1 VTTLTSGLRNG
12 PDYGTQ
18 TLYVPRDAS
27 APFAAV
33 AIVPGYEENE
43 SAIQPW
49 GPFLASHGI
58 VALTIGT
65 NTPTD
70 SAEARADGLLDGLDT
85 IRAEGKRAGSP
96 LEGKL
101 AADRL
106 GVMGW
111 SMGGAGTLIAAS
123 NNPSLKAAITLAA
136 WSPGEEFSDDAVPT
150 LLLAGKA
157 DEVAGGQSQDFFA
170 SLPSSTPKM
179 LFEVADGG
187 HEVGNDP
194 ENADGEVGRYG
205 LSWLQVFLVGDERYR
220 QFLVEPPS
228 RASDFQQNLNTR
240 R

>member
-1 VTTLTSGLRNG
+1 
-12 PDYGTQ
+12 
-18 TLYVPRDAS
+18 
-27 APFAAV
+27 
-33 AIVPGYEENE
+33 
-43 SAIQPW
+43 
-49 GPFLASHGI
+49 

-70 SAEARADGLLDGLDT
+70 SAEARADGLLDALDT
-85 IRAEGKRAGSP
+85 LRAEDERAGSP
-96 LEGKL
+96 LAGKL

-150 LLLAGKA
+150 LLLAGNA
-157 DEVAGGQSQDFFA
+157 DEVAGGQSQEFFV

-187 HEVGNDP
+187 HEIGNDP

-205 LSWLQVFLVGDERYR
+205 LSWLEVFLVGDERYR
-220 QFLVEPPS
+220 PFLEEKPS
-228 RASDFQQNLNTR
+228 RASDFRQNLSTR
-240 R
+240 